1 MHPDVVPVERDVHGP
16 ERHGRSLYL
25 AKHRGEP
32 FGKRHAAFLDPDD
45 DDIFQPTVTL
55 DDLVRDAHERP
66 SNLVAVHDLS
76 TGNKKRAL

>member
-1 MHPDVVPVERDVHGP
+1 
-16 ERHGRSLYL
+16 
-25 AKHRGEP
+25 
-32 FGKRHAAFLDPDD
+32 LDPDD

-76 TGNKKRAL
+76 TGNKNAPFRARRTSLFFGH